1 MHHLTHIQEQ
11 RLVIVIDSS
20 AKQISAH
27 SIWLGQFYKLPLIDL
42 HLQSSCSCKRTT
54 GNRIIGIKNICDA
67 RNALLNYLRV
77 PCGQQFERHCAQLY
91 TKQIWRQMPPTRCS
105 LSLSHSLRQWLAAAR
120 TLPNTAPNTSVT
132 LPKLRR
138 FVRPTSQRSQLS
150 WRWALGRNSLRQR
163 LVRNGRAANGRE
175 ATWRAN

>member
-1 MHHLTHIQEQ
+1 M
-11 RLVIVIDSS
+11 
-20 AKQISAH
+20 
-27 SIWLGQFYKLPLIDL
+27 
-42 HLQSSCSCKRTT
+42 
-54 GNRIIGIKNICDA
+54 
-67 RNALLNYLRV
+67 V
-77 PCGQQFERHCAQLY
+77 PCGRQFESHCAQLY

-132 LPKLRR
+132 LPKLRH

-175 ATWRAN
+175 ACELIYECTRISCVSVLRPQLMHMNYAPAGTPSLIGAPCVT